1 MSKRLSE
8 LKLWELKHL
17 AHLFL
22 DSLAALKKKC
32 FEEDYYQMQFYLT
45 KGICVALSDTCCAAR
60 KEWHCASLV
69 LLAYMLACTQH
80 NTTMP
85 APLFSGIITG
95 VKFTLYASVGENLV
109 KPAINDFC
117 GS

>member
-1 MSKRLSE
+1 MSKRFSE

-22 DSLAALKKKC
+22 GSLAALKKKC

-45 KGICVALSDTCCAAR
+45 KGICVALSDSCCVAR

-69 LLAYMLACTQH
+69 LLACMLACTQY
-80 NTTMP
+80 NTTTKEWIVP
-85 APLFSGIITG
+85 APLFSGIITE
-95 VKFTLYASVGENLV
+95 VTFTLYASVGENL
-109 KPAINDFC
+109 
-117 GS
+117 